1 MPQTTEINS
10 VAKPPRIVFIDA
22 IRAYAILMMLQGHF
36 IDKMLAPVY
45 RDFSHPVFQIWY
57 FFRGITAPIFFFST
71 GLVFMYLLLK
81 DDRPLHENERV
92 KKGLKRVLLLIALG
106 YVLKWNVFMLL
117 LGRFYPWYYTVD
129 VLQVIGLALLTIIG
143 AYALHRW
150 TNVSLRVL
158 LASMGMLIFMFHP
171 SFEAAD
177 WSHLPNF
184 FENYFTIKNGSTFTP
199 IPWVG
204 YTCFGGVLGV
214 WINRQPQFSFSK
226 AFPWILLGLGFALY
240 LYSSNWLDFAYQV
253 IPWENF
259 KAISNNNHLFHRLG
273 HVLIAVALVV
283 WITRFWKTMPALV
296 TKIGSETLTIYAV
309 HYVVLYGTWFG
320 LGVSYFFEGS
330 LSPMGA
336 AVGAL
341 LFVTS
346 FVLLIAY
353 IEPIRVFIYHRIPA
367 QLWYMYRLTKVKFIR
382 FYLRERRAMRQ
393 RLQPSAQNN

>member
-1 MPQTTEINS
+1 MQQTTDMTT

-22 IRAYAILMMLQGHF
+22 LRAYAILMMLQGHF
-36 IDKMLAPVY
+36 IDKMLAPEF
-45 RDFSHPVFQIWY
+45 RDFSHPIFQTWY

-81 DDRPLHENERV
+81 DNRPLRENERV
-92 KKGLKRVLLLIALG
+92 KKGLKRGLLLIAMG

-129 VLQVIGLALLTIIG
+129 VLQVIGLALLTMIG

-158 LASMGMLIFMFHP
+158 LASMGMLIFMFNP
-171 SFEAAD
+171 SFEATD
-177 WSHLPNF
+177 WSQLPNF
-184 FENYFTIKNGSTFTP
+184 FENYFTIKNGSTFTSV
-199 IPWVG
+199 PWIG

-214 WINRQPQFSFSK
+214 WLSRQPQFSFSK
-226 AFPWILLGLGFALY
+226 AFPWILTGLGFTLY
-240 LYSSNWLDFAYQV
+240 LYSSNWLDLAYQV

-259 KAISNNNHLFHRLG
+259 KAISTNNHLFHRLG
-273 HVLIAVALVV
+273 HVLIAIALVV
-283 WITRFWKTMPALV
+283 WITRFLKNIPALV

-320 LGVSYFFEGS
+320 LGIAYFFEAS
-330 LSPMGA
+330 LTPISA
-336 AVGAL
+336 AFGAL

-346 FVLLIAY
+346 FVLLITY
-353 IEPIRVFIYHRIPA
+353 IEPIRAFIYQQVPS
-367 QLWYMYRLTKVKFIR
+367 QLWWMYRFLRVKLIR
-382 FYLRERRAMRQ
+382 FYMRERRAR
-393 RLQPSAQNN
+393 REKLQPVRAK